1 MRKQVGTCSSDSSKV
16 TETYVFGVRIPTM
29 SDWLQSTYYSNSFF
43 QSFGHLMQRTDS
55 LEKTLVL
62 GKIEGRRR
70 RGWQRMRWLD
80 GITDSMTWVW
90 TSSRSRRWTGKP
102 GVLQSMGSQRV
113 GHDWE
118 TELMLILI
126 TGSWFLF
133 PSSLIVLF
141 WRSWSCNLLYHL
153 YQWLEN
159 FFCKGPGNKRY
170 WLCRTYGHC
179 HHYLTLHRQCL
190 ENATLSVAIDNA

>member
-70 RGWQRMRWLD
+70 RG
-80 GITDSMTWVW
+80 
-90 TSSRSRRWTGKP
+90 
-102 GVLQSMGSQRV
+102 
-113 GHDWE
+113 
-118 TELMLILI
+118 
-126 TGSWFLF
+126 
-133 PSSLIVLF
+133 
-141 WRSWSCNLLYHL
+141 
-153 YQWLEN
+153 
-159 FFCKGPGNKRY
+159 
-170 WLCRTYGHC
+170 
-179 HHYLTLHRQCL
+179 
-190 ENATLSVAIDNA
+190 